1 MKSRVVAL
9 SESLASFDAGMF
21 HLSSFTLLLELIEK
35 YTVENFYGF
44 WGVGIKILLLISLK
58 CKLESD
64 YTDIITK
71 HV

>member
-35 YTVENFYGF
+35 YIVVELL
-44 WGVGIKILLLISLK
+44 WLLLRGRYKNS
-58 CKLESD
+58 
-64 YTDIITK
+64 IIDK
-71 HV
+71 S